1 MKKTIKVIVALLIA
15 VLLGLFIV
23 FQTVMMLPKQFDE
36 VYFGELTT
44 KYQRLRNI
52 QEPKVVVISGSSVA
66 FGVDSAMMEQHL
78 GMPVVN
84 FGLYGPLGTT
94 IMMDLTRGH
103 IHEGDIIILAPE
115 TDEQTMSM
123 YFNGEGFWECC
134 DSDFT
139 MLFKLRGEKIGEMLG
154 SFWDYAAKKLDFYR
168 YGKPRPNDVYNS
180 AAFNER
186 GDMTYTRDKVDM
198 EDWYDTEVLIDL
210 DTSIIEQEF
219 IDYVNDYV
227 AYCER
232 RGATVYMSFPPMNIL
247 AVKQDYQQRLEY
259 ATFLRENFDCELIS
273 NIDDYI
279 LYPGY
284 FYDTN
289 YHVNDRG
296 VPVHTA
302 NLTQDIL
309 NVLGRPA
316 PVNIPAPPPLTRANP
331 TSLEPSHDPASNEP
345 LEDEAETETAETEE
359 TAVEEAA
366 EAEPEEKGSS
376 KDADKFL
383 TEVCDTG
390 LRIIG
395 TTEAGKTATELE
407 IPWEIGGVKV
417 TELGG
422 NAFAGCQKLSTIHI
436 QGNIERILNN
446 AFDGAPSL
454 TSIRVYTEGFNILVP
469 GKDLFENVPT
479 RCKVQVTKE
488 LYGSFIADYFWGNYR
503 ERIER
508 IG

>member
-1 MKKTIKVIVALLIA
+1 MKKTIQVIVALLLA
-15 VLLGLFIV
+15 LLLGLFVV
-23 FQTVMMLPKQFDE
+23 FQAVMMLPKQFDE

-44 KYQRLRNI
+44 KYQRLRNV
-52 QEPKVVVISGSSVA
+52 QGSKVIVIGGSSVA
-66 FGVDSAMMEQHL
+66 FGVDSAMMERHL

-103 IHEGDIIILAPE
+103 IGEGDIVILAPE
-115 TDEQTMSM
+115 TDNQTMSM

-139 MLFKLRGEKIGEMLG
+139 MLFKLRGDKIGEMLG
-154 SFWDYAAKKLDFYR
+154 SFWDYASKKLDFYR
-168 YGKPRPNDVYNS
+168 FGKPRPNDVYNS
-180 AAFNER
+180 AAFNDR
-186 GDMTYTRDKVDM
+186 GDMTYVRNKVNMD
-198 EDWYDTEVLIDL
+198 DWYDTEVLIDL
-210 DTSIIEQEF
+210 DTEIIEQDF
-219 IDYVNDYV
+219 IDYVNEYV
-227 AYCER
+227 DYCEA
-232 RGATVYMSFPPMNIL
+232 RGAKVYMSFPPMNIL
-247 AVKQDYQQRLEY
+247 AVKQDYNERLAY

-309 NVLGRPA
+309 NVLGRPS
-316 PVNIPAPPPLTRANP
+316 PVDILEPPPLTRANP

-345 LEDEAETETAETEE
+345 LDEEETQTEAAPEETE
-359 TAVEEAA
+359 VEEA
-366 EAEPEEKGSS
+366 EEEPEEKGSS
-376 KDADKFL
+376 RDAAKFL
-383 TEVCDTG
+383 TEECDTG

-395 TTEAGKTATELE
+395 TTAEGKEATELE
-407 IPWEIGGVKV
+407 IPWEINGIKV

-422 NAFAGCQKLSTIHI
+422 NAFAGCSKLTTIHI
-436 QGNIERILNN
+436 QGNLERILNN
-446 AFDGAPSL
+446 AFDGARQLS
-454 TSIRVYTEGFNILVP
+454 SIRVYTEGFDILVP
-469 GKDLFENVPT
+469 GKDLFENVPSS
-479 RCKVQVTKE
+479 CKVQVTKD

-503 ERIER
+503 ERIEM
-508 IG
+508 ID

>member
-1 MKKTIKVIVALLIA
+1 MKKILKPIALILA
-15 VLLGLFIV
+15 ALLLGLLVII
-23 FQTVMMLPKQFDE
+23 QTVLLLPKQFDR

-44 KYQRLRNI
+44 KYQRLRNV
-52 QEPKVVVISGSSVA
+52 QGSKVIVIGGSSVA
-66 FGVDSAMMEQHL
+66 FGVDSAMMEEHL

-94 IMMDLTRGH
+94 IMMDLTLGH
-103 IHEGDIIILAPE
+103 IGEGDIVILAPE

-139 MLFKLRGEKIGEMLG
+139 MLFKLRGEKWGEMLG
-154 SFWDYAAKKLDFYR
+154 SFWDYAAKKLEFYR
-168 YGKPRPNDVYNS
+168 YGKPQPNDVYN
-180 AAFNER
+180 ADAFNER
-186 GDMTYTRDKVDM
+186 GDMTYVRNKVDM
-198 EDWYDTEVLIDL
+198 DGWYDTEVLIDL
-210 DTSIIEQEF
+210 DTSIIEQDF
-219 IDYVNDYV
+219 IDYVNEYV

-232 RGATVYMSFPPMNIL
+232 QGAKVYMSFPPMNIL
-247 AVKQDYQQRLEY
+247 AVKQNYEQRLAY

-316 PVNIPAPPPLTRANP
+316 PVNILQPPPLTRANP
-331 TSLEPSHDPASNEP
+331 TMLEPSYDPASNEP
-345 LEDEAETETAETEE
+345 QEEETETAAAEEETEE
-359 TAVEEAA
+359 VAA
-366 EAEPEEKGSS
+366 EAPEAKGSS
-376 KDADKFL
+376 KDAALFL
-383 TEVCDTG
+383 TETVDGG

-395 TTEAGKTATELE
+395 TTEEGKKATELE
-407 IPWEIGGVKV
+407 IPWEINGTKV
-417 TELGG
+417 IELGG
-422 NAFAGCQKLSTIHI
+422 YAFSGCSKLQTIHI
-436 QGNIERILNN
+436 QGNIQRILNN
-446 AFDGAPSL
+446 AFDGAPQL
-454 TSIRVYTEGFNILVP
+454 TSIRIYTEGQNVLVP
-469 GKDLFENVPT
+469 GKDLFENVPS
-479 RCKVQVTKE
+479 RCKVQVSKE
-488 LYGSFIADYFWGNYR
+488 YYGSFIADYFWGNYR
-503 ERIER
+503 DRIEMLK
-508 IG
+508 

>member
-1 MKKTIKVIVALLIA
+1 MKKTIKVIAA
-15 VLLGLFIV
+15 VLAALFVGLFIV
-23 FQTVMMLPKQFDE
+23 VQTVLLLPKQFDQ

-44 KYQRLRNI
+44 KYQRLRNV
-52 QEPKVVVISGSSVA
+52 QGSKVVVIGGSSVA
-66 FGVDSAMMEQHL
+66 FGVDSAMMEEYL

-103 IHEGDIIILAPE
+103 IGEGDIIILAPE

-186 GDMTYTRDKVDM
+186 GDMTYTRDRVDM
-198 EDWYDTEVLIDL
+198 ENWYDTEVLIDL
-210 DTSIIEQEF
+210 DTTIIEQDF
-219 IDYVNDYV
+219 IDYVNEYV

-232 RGATVYMSFPPMNIL
+232 QGATVYMSFPPMNIL
-247 AVKQDYQQRLEY
+247 AVEQDYEQRLAY

-296 VPVHTA
+296 VSVHTA

-316 PVNIPAPPPLTRANP
+316 PVGITLAPPLTRENP
-331 TSLEPSHDPASNEP
+331 TSLEPSYDPASNEP
-345 LEDEAETETAETEE
+345 AVEESGTDTEAETESAAAAVPET
-359 TAVEEAA
+359 
-366 EAEPEEKGSS
+366 KGSS
-376 KDADKFL
+376 RDAAMFV
-383 TEVCDTG
+383 TETVDSG
-390 LRIIG
+390 LRITG
-395 TTEAGKTATELE
+395 TTEAGKAAAELE
-407 IPWEIGGVKV
+407 VPWEIGGVKV
-417 TELGG
+417 TEIGP
-422 NAFAGCQKLSTIHI
+422 NAFYGCQNLTTIVI
-436 QGNIERILNN
+436 QGNIQRILNN
-446 AFDGAPSL
+446 AFDGAPLL
-454 TSIRVYTEGFNILVP
+454 TSIQIQTEGYNILVP
-469 GKDLFENVPT
+469 GKDLFENVPS

-488 LYGSFIADYFWGNYR
+488 YYGSFIADYFWGNYLD
-503 ERIER
+503 RIQR
-508 IG
+508 ID

>member
-1 MKKTIKVIVALLIA
+1 MKKTLKVILSVTAAL
-15 VLLGLFIV
+15 LLGLIV
-23 FQTVMMLPKQFDE
+23 VVQTVLMLPKQFDE

-66 FGVDSAMMEQHL
+66 FGVNSALMEQQL

-103 IHEGDIIILAPE
+103 INEGDIIILAPE

-123 YFNGEGFWECC
+123 YFNGEAFWECC

-139 MLFKLRGEKIGEMLG
+139 MLFKLRGDKIGEMIG
-154 SFWDYAAKKLDFYR
+154 SFWDYAAQKLDFYR
-168 YGKPRPNDVYNS
+168 YGKPQPNDVYNS
-180 AAFNER
+180 SSFDNR
-186 GDMTYTRDKVDM
+186 GDMIFTRNKVNMD
-198 EDWYDTEVLIDL
+198 DWYDTEVLIDL
-210 DTSIIEQEF
+210 DTGIIEQEF
-219 IDYVNDYV
+219 IDYVNEYV
-227 AYCER
+227 AYCEA
-232 RGATVYMSFPPMNIL
+232 RGAKVYMSFPPMNIL
-247 AVKQDYQQRLEY
+247 AVKQDYNERLAY

-309 NVLGRPA
+309 NVLGRPS
-316 PVNIPAPPPLTRANP
+316 PVDILRQPPLTRANP
-331 TSLEPSHDPASNEP
+331 TSLEPSYEP
-345 LEDEAETETAETEE
+345 EAEEEVVEEEVVEE
-359 TAVEEAA
+359 TVPEQ
-366 EAEPEEKGSS
+366 PEEKGSS
-376 KDADKFL
+376 QHAEYFL
-383 TEVCDTG
+383 TEPCDTG

-395 TTEAGKTATELE
+395 TTEAAKSMTELE

-417 TELGG
+417 TELGS
-422 NAFAGCQKLSTIHI
+422 NAFSGCQKLTTIHI
-436 QGNIERILNN
+436 QGNLSRILNN
-446 AFDGAPSL
+446 AFDGAPALS
-454 TSIRVYTEGFNILVP
+454 SIRIYTEGGNILVP
-469 GKDLFENVPT
+469 GKDLFENVPS
-479 RCKVQVTKE
+479 RAKIQVTKE
-488 LYGSFIADYFWGNYR
+488 YYGSFIADYFWGNYR
-503 ERIER
+503 DRIEMYT
-508 IG
+508 G

>member
-1 MKKTIKVIVALLIA
+1 MKKTIKVIAA
-15 VLLGLFIV
+15 VLAAMLLGLFIIV
-23 FQTVMMLPKQFDE
+23 QTVLLLPKQFDE

-44 KYQRLRNI
+44 KYQRLRNV
-52 QEPKVVVISGSSVA
+52 QGSKVVVIGGSSVA

-103 IHEGDIIILAPE
+103 IGEGDIIILAPE

-139 MLFKLRGEKIGEMLG
+139 MLFKLRGDKIGEMLG
-154 SFWDYAAKKLDFYR
+154 SFWDYAAKKLEFYR
-168 YGKPRPNDVYNS
+168 YGKPQPNDVYNS
-180 AAFNER
+180 AAFNNR
-186 GDMTYTRDKVDM
+186 GDMIYTRDKVDM

-210 DTSIIEQEF
+210 DTTIIEQDF

-232 RGATVYMSFPPMNIL
+232 QGATVYMSFPPMNIL
-247 AVKQDYQQRLEY
+247 AVKQDYEQRLEY

-316 PVNIPAPPPLTRANP
+316 PVNITAPPPLTRENP
-331 TSLEPSHDPASNEP
+331 TSFEPSYDPASNEP
-345 LEDEAETETAETEE
+345 ADSETETGTETAEEE
-359 TAVEEAA
+359 TVAA
-366 EAEPEEKGSS
+366 KPEEKGSS
-376 KDADKFL
+376 RDAALFI
-383 TEVCDTG
+383 TETADSG

-395 TTEAGKTATELE
+395 TTEAGKAAAELE
-407 IPWEIGGVKV
+407 VPWEIGGVKV
-417 TELGG
+417 TEIGSY
-422 NAFAGCQKLSTIHI
+422 AFDGCSKLTTIHI

-446 AFDGAPSL
+446 AFDGAPAL
-454 TSIRVYTEGFNILVP
+454 ASIRVHTEGYNILVP
-469 GKDLFENVPT
+469 GKDLFENVPS

-488 LYGSFIADYFWGNYR
+488 HYGSFIADYFWGNYR
-503 ERIER
+503 ERIQR
-508 IG
+508 ID

>member
-1 MKKTIKVIVALLIA
+1 M
-15 VLLGLFIV
+15 
-23 FQTVMMLPKQFDE
+23 
-36 VYFGELTT
+36 
-44 KYQRLRNI
+44 
-52 QEPKVVVISGSSVA
+52 
-66 FGVDSAMMEQHL
+66 
-78 GMPVVN
+78 
-84 FGLYGPLGTT
+84 
-94 IMMDLTRGH
+94 
-103 IHEGDIIILAPE
+103 
-115 TDEQTMSM
+115 
-123 YFNGEGFWECC
+123 
-134 DSDFT
+134 
-139 MLFKLRGEKIGEMLG
+139 
-154 SFWDYAAKKLDFYR
+154 
-168 YGKPRPNDVYNS
+168 
-180 AAFNER
+180 
-186 GDMTYTRDKVDM
+186 
-198 EDWYDTEVLIDL
+198 
-210 DTSIIEQEF
+210 
-219 IDYVNDYV
+219 
-227 AYCER
+227 
-232 RGATVYMSFPPMNIL
+232 
-247 AVKQDYQQRLEY
+247 
-259 ATFLRENFDCELIS
+259 
-273 NIDDYI
+273 
-279 LYPGY
+279 
-284 FYDTN
+284 
-289 YHVNDRG
+289 
-296 VPVHTA
+296 
-302 NLTQDIL
+302 
-309 NVLGRPA
+309 
-316 PVNIPAPPPLTRANP
+316 
-331 TSLEPSHDPASNEP
+331 
-345 LEDEAETETAETEE
+345 
-359 TAVEEAA
+359 EEAA